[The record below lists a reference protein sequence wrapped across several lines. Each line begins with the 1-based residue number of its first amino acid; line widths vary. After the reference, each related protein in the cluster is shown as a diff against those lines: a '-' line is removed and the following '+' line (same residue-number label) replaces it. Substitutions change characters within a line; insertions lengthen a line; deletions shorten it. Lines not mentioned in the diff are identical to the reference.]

1 MNLKTPMYMVAGGLV
16 IIFLVAS
23 VLSIC
28 NIAGINLTE
37 SACDAAGN
45 PTGSPHTLPS
55 IFFNVGLT
63 GIFMVLIGVMWTIKS
78 YFFA

>member
-1 MNLKTPMYMVAGGLV
+1 MNLKTPMYMVAAGLL

-23 VLSIC
+23 ILSVC
-28 NIAGINLTE
+28 NFAGIDLTE

-45 PTGSPHTLPS
+45 PTGNPHTLPTV
-55 IFFNVGLT
+55 IFNIGLT
-63 GIFMVLIGVMWTIKS
+63 GIFMVVIGIAWTIKS